1 MKKGPRT
8 ARGAANRATTRCT
21 PVATAARDP
30 PPSLGD
36 RPEQPAAAVAGVETY
51 AAEPDS
57 AREPLAPK
65 PHPVPGAQEAEPKEE
80 PPERAQLGEGES
92 ATQGAE
98 SSAEKQQASWQTAL
112 SAELQDALSAELETS
127 DDEIPDIM
135 KQMGSG
141 LAGLWRR

>member
-1 MKKGPRT
+1 M
-8 ARGAANRATTRCT
+8 
-21 PVATAARDP
+21 ATAARDP
-30 PPSLGD
+30 TPSLGN
-36 RPEQPAAAVAGVETY
+36 RPEQPAAAVAGAETY
-51 AAEPDS
+51 VTEP
-57 AREPLAPK
+57 AREPLAPQ

-80 PPERAQLGEGES
+80 PPERAQLGEGET